1 MRKNQIIA
9 IPIALSIIAT
19 VVAVLWAI
27 VFLGIV
33 KWVALV
39 VLGVLA
45 AAMIFG
51 PIWDGVTIW
60 LDRRDMRKEEM

>member
-1 MRKNQIIA
+1 MRKNQIVA

-19 VVAVLWAI
+19 VAAILWAI

-33 KWVALV
+33 KWIALTT
-39 VLGVLA
+39 LGLLA
-45 AAMIFG
+45 FVFIFG

-60 LDRRDMRKEEM
+60 LDKRDMRKEEL

>member
-1 MRKNQIIA
+1 MRKNQIVA

-33 KWVALV
+33 KWVALTT
-39 VLGVLA
+39 LGLLA
-45 AAMIFG
+45 FVFIFG

-60 LDRRDMRKEEM
+60 LDKRDMRNEEM